1 MVVPVDIED
10 RERPADDEDEGGNRI
25 SRAARRAGR
34 AVGRAVNRLR
44 RRRNRR

>member
-10 RERPADDEDEGGNRI
+10 RERPADEDEGGNRV

>member
-1 MVVPVDIED
+1 MVYPVDIDD
-10 RERPADDEDEGGNRI
+10 RERPRRDDDEGGNRV